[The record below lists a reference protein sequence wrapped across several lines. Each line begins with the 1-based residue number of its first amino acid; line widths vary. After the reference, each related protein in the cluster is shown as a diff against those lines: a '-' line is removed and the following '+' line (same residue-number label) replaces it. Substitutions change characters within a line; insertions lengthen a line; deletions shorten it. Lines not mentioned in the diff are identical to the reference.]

1 MRVGVVNSCYF
12 LTFLFAWLIDGK
24 SSSVTNGTH
33 LKKTEW
39 CLSKKCIGLVLFD
52 GNMSAIEYRRLF
64 KIRLSFVRINF
75 ISCSFRQTVCWDWES
90 MTIKLIGF
98 YLISYIPCLWFRD
111 KSQYSTIGFGYVSH
125 EWHVFSIFCYMWI
138 ICTIII
144 LLTITG
150 QISYVI
156 LTNEPKPMLAEQIV
170 CFLCIRSRQL
180 RTWISLHIQDR

>member
-1 MRVGVVNSCYF
+1 MGNLAQLQMVH
-12 LTFLFAWLIDGK
+12 I
-24 SSSVTNGTH
+24 
-33 LKKTEW
+33 LKKTER

-64 KIRLSFVRINF
+64 KIRLSFVCINF

-144 LLTITG
+144 FWL
-150 QISYVI
+150 S
-156 LTNEPKPMLAEQIV
+156 
-170 CFLCIRSRQL
+170 
-180 RTWISLHIQDR
+180 QDRILMSYWQMSPNLCLQSKLFAFYASEADNWGHELFCIYKTDNQYSFFSKQSKAPSTTYSTL